1 MNDPLPTAL
10 WLVSV
15 LSTAVLY
22 GTDVFFAVVGRDA
35 LAKSSTACLADVVAR
50 LHEVAD
56 ERMPV
61 FGATALASTFAFGLS
76 LGLPTASGLLV
87 LVTLAALLSQLG
99 LYLAVAR
106 PVNRRMVQA
115 VQTGQALPD
124 ARALQARWDSV
135 IVARALSLTLAL
147 VTLLAAGVLR

>member
-1 MNDPLPTAL
+1 MDELFSASL
-10 WLVSV
+10 LLVSV
-15 LSTAVLY
+15 LSTGVLY

-35 LAKSSTACLADVVAR
+35 LAKSSTACLADVVAH

-61 FGATALASTFAFGLS
+61 FGVLGLVATLGFGLS
-76 LGLPTASGLLV
+76 VGLLTPSGQLS
-87 LVTLAALLSQLG
+87 LVALTALLAQLG

-115 VQTGQALPD
+115 LQSGQPLPD
-124 ARALQARWDSV
+124 ARALQERWDSV
-135 IVARALSLTLAL
+135 IVPRALSMAVAL
-147 VTLLAAGVLR
+147 GALLAAGILR